1 MILVRCLEP
10 LTNMKLSAIFTNA
23 RNYWK
28 GVSMLK
34 KHIKIVE
41 NCDKGNF
48 TAEVNI
54 LLNKGYKIL
63 STNCCVINS
72 EAYDFCSCF
81 QAILLKEGDNNDN
94 E

>member
-1 MILVRCLEP
+1 M
-10 LTNMKLSAIFTNA
+10 
-23 RNYWK
+23 
-28 GVSMLK
+28 MLK

-81 QAILLKEGDNNDN
+81 QAILLKEGDNNGEN
-94 E
+94 

>member
-1 MILVRCLEP
+1 
-10 LTNMKLSAIFTNA
+10 
-23 RNYWK
+23 
-28 GVSMLK
+28 MLK

-81 QAILLKEGDNNDN
+81 QAILLKEGGCNGEN
-94 E
+94 

>member
-1 MILVRCLEP
+1 
-10 LTNMKLSAIFTNA
+10 
-23 RNYWK
+23 
-28 GVSMLK
+28 MLK
-34 KHIKIVE
+34 KYIKIVE

>member
-1 MILVRCLEP
+1 
-10 LTNMKLSAIFTNA
+10 
-23 RNYWK
+23 
-28 GVSMLK
+28 MLK
-34 KHIKIVE
+34 KHIKVVE
-41 NCDKGNF
+41 NYDKGNF

-81 QAILLKEGDNNDN
+81 QAILLKGCDNNDN